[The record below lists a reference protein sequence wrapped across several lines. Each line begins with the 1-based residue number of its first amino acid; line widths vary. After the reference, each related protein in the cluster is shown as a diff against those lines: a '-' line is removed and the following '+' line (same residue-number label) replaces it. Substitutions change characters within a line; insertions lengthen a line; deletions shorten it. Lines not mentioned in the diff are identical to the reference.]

1 MFPKQSGCL
10 GPVWSAVF
18 GISAGISVGLLR
30 SERLQQNP
38 AAVRDL
44 RPVLE
49 YRLLHAPTH
58 HAGRVPGMAGPLTIH
73 AAYTR
78 DEILLGWGHWSLE
91 RRPDQREGVLH
102 IPGAKI
108 DAFFVTLQK
117 TEEEYS
123 PTTMYED
130 YLIAHDQFHWQS
142 QSNTSVQSPT
152 GQR

>member
-1 MFPKQSGCL
+1 
-10 GPVWSAVF
+10 
-18 GISAGISVGLLR
+18 
-30 SERLQQNP
+30 
-38 AAVRDL
+38 
-44 RPVLE
+44 
-49 YRLLHAPTH
+49 
-58 HAGRVPGMAGPLTIH
+58 MAGPLTIH

>member
-1 MFPKQSGCL
+1 
-10 GPVWSAVF
+10 
-18 GISAGISVGLLR
+18 
-30 SERLQQNP
+30 
-38 AAVRDL
+38 
-44 RPVLE
+44 
-49 YRLLHAPTH
+49 
-58 HAGRVPGMAGPLTIH
+58 MAGPLTIH

-123 PTTMYED
+123 FTTMYED